1 MPEIKNQF
9 TGGKMNKDVDERLVP
24 KGEYRDAMNIQVS
37 TSEGSDVGTVQ
48 NILGNSAVLADLGID
63 SGSMCVGAVADEKND
78 ALYWFMKEPS
88 SAYNLT
94 VSQSRD
100 IIFELK
106 SGNVQHV
113 FVDIKSISIAVDTLQ
128 APASGDIV
136 INSQTGFNAI
146 NIGDTFQLFAN
157 GVNLS
162 GTEFYTVL
170 SKNQGALS
178 INIGDYTN
186 ASWANYQAGAAGE
199 LQITL
204 NTGGGVLKFP
214 SKIIT
219 GINII
224 DDMLFWTDGVTE
236 PKKINIPRSIAGT
249 ASGNFHTRLINLDQ
263 NITYGDNILTQEEHI
278 TTVRKSPLKPP
289 KLSQLSSVRSGTVSG
304 VTANL
309 DFADSNGELFNEGD
323 PVDID
328 ILDDSSGSAP
338 NLQIGDT
345 LRLLES
351 GVANLPPEDY
361 TARVVIDNIIS
372 GTGLTTYKTTISTL
386 SSENPI
392 GAITYEFALEEEGN
406 ELFER
411 KFPRFAY
418 RYKYAD
424 NEYSAIGPFS
434 EVAFVPG
441 NFSYHPTEAYNKGM
455 VNNLK
460 KLTLEGFIPTD
471 IPKDVIQVDLLYKN
485 ETNPSVYVIKSI
497 VKGDAAWNFGGSY
510 DVLTENIQALLPSNQ
525 LLRPWD
531 NVPKSALAQ
540 EVTGNRIVY
549 GNYTQGYDYSISKA
563 LYSPEIQASIGGRPN
578 REGYNTTKSIKSLR
592 TYDFG
597 VVYGDEYGR
606 ETPVLTASSATQV
619 VPKSFS
625 SNSNSINISLDE
637 NPPLWADYCKVFVKE
652 TSNEYYNLAVDRVY
666 DAEDGNV
673 WLSFPSVDRNKIDED
688 TYIVLKKG
696 IDNSEAVL
704 EEARYKVVAIENEA
718 PDYIKTSYT
727 LISEP
732 NQTINGFNL
741 FGGNGV
747 ASPTVQSP
755 AEAPW
760 VGHTS
765 FTVNKNLWTSPYNA
779 ASPYGM
785 GLVNLAEFMS
795 ELQGDDLYVA
805 FSTRVV
811 DDPDGG
817 GLGIATYTKRVS
829 GKHLIVGIS
838 DDGTTGNTS
847 TNNTGG
853 AELFEVHLDKPI
865 PQSED
870 WLTTSIEENYAN
882 GGQLQ
887 PHFYRQRVINKP
899 EFDGRF
905 FVKIIEDEAIGNK
918 VKPIDNIGLDWKVV
932 ASEPLYYLLDE
943 DADSTS
949 SNGNTGYGAS
959 KTEAHWKNNLKFGGS
974 SVKDKWFID
983 KASYAGTQ
991 PGGSNNISNS
1001 TSNDGGGTSWV
1012 NNTTADSYLAVYK
1025 YYDDPNGSELTA
1037 YRTWSWNGTG
1047 MSLGVVFSDG
1057 LFTDSSNDTYF
1068 HLSYSQLKSNP
1079 NTQSLNDNWNVGNSD
1094 NSHTE
1099 DQNHVTSNLKT
1110 GNYFRIRGDE
1120 TVYIITGSYTE
1131 RLYNYMGHIPFTKT
1145 NDQVEDAFCVHPQY
1159 NYASCYAINSSLS
1172 DNPYYDFLSEM
1183 TSHHNKRLRYTIKYE
1198 VFDGATALASNPE
1211 LQLINNTTPG
1221 ALEFVEPFQAERPN
1235 VISSNPAIFETE
1247 PKEDTD
1253 LDIYYETANSVLLNF
1268 TIANREQFIPP
1279 GATLDFEDANY
1290 LINNS
1295 IPEDLHVVG
1304 WGPSVNWSNATAVVE
1319 ASVVLSHEIPIGSI
1333 PSTLKFVR
1341 PDGSWVEAVITGA
1354 PTTAGNAGI
1363 VAFNIDSFT
1372 KNIGL
1377 AWFNCWSF
1385 NNGVESNRIGDTYN
1399 KPFVTN
1405 GVKVSTPLLDQY
1417 KEEHRKYGLIYSG
1430 IYNSTSGV
1438 NNLNQFI
1445 AAEKITKDINPTY
1458 GSIQKLHSG
1467 WGQGGDL
1474 VALCE
1479 DRILKILA
1487 NKDALFNADG
1497 NTNVTSTNNV
1507 LGQAIPYSG
1516 EYGISKNPES
1526 FASEAYRIYFTDKVR
1541 GTVMR
1546 LSMDGLTP
1554 ISNHGMKD
1562 WFRDN
1567 LKLNNTIL
1575 GSYDDKKDEYNV
1587 TLQQTDDAKRN
1598 NNPVTISFREDVKGW
1613 VSFKS
1618 FTPENAISCANEY
1631 YTFKNAKIWKHHDE
1645 SVGRNTFYDAH
1656 PSSNWSTL
1664 NVILND
1670 IPGSVKS
1677 FNTINYEGSQSRVET
1692 NFQDNQYYNLTSK
1705 PGWFVDSIFTN
1716 KESGSLNE
1724 FIEKEG
1730 KWFNYIRGE
1739 EVQHSGSNIIVN
1751 PDGSSSFDQASFA
1764 IQGLG
1769 ILGAEPI
1776 DDPFIYGCMDPT
1788 AFNYNPSAT
1797 ASDNSCI
1804 PVIYGC
1810 MEETASNTCNNNC
1823 NTENG
1828 NCQWTGCCCEPQ
1840 FFPNGCTNEDGFSE
1854 ALAYDA
1860 IWGAYSNQT
1869 LIVCDTTCIGTVEG
1883 CTNPLAT
1890 NYDALANTDDGSCV
1904 VPIYGCMEDT
1914 ADFGYDI
1921 TATDENGECIWYGC
1935 LDATA
1940 ENYGTNFHA
1949 DSDPALYTPAS
1960 ASFGQVHD
1968 VDTCTYTDGC
1978 MDAFADNWDPNADNP
1993 DGSCT
1998 YCADWADG
2006 ELYGGVQGYSTPSY
2020 GVTITN
2026 ETYQGYDDGTIEI
2039 SIPSGTFPA
2048 DFVGIWLWGDY
2059 NGPANNSSG
2068 PYYAITAGVTTA
2080 VFTGVPPGDYYF
2092 QATQGSSAMV
2102 GDQANPCVFDS
2113 YASGMG
2119 VYQMTVMP
2127 GPDPNGCT
2135 DATACNY
2142 DPLAIIDDGS
2152 CVYAGCGDPQAINF
2166 GNVGYQEGCGCTA
2179 GDTSCCTYAPLPV
2192 LGCTDDG
2199 SGALVS
2205 AMYPGI
2211 AACNY
2216 DSNANTD
2223 DGSCTYT
2230 SCAGCLDDRQNNAQ
2244 TGYASSTYDD
2254 TKTIHDQSQCVYNYG
2269 TVVYDG
2275 NTGGNNTTNFI
2286 PESMSTILS
2295 GPLAAHNFRGND
2307 STSPNWTDE
2316 LIGSGVN
2323 GATIASAVF
2332 DVSNAPPIR
2341 FPGYGATG
2349 VSTPNQTSTRE
2360 TRFSWEM
2367 PGHTSDWSSGVT
2379 GDITTYYGFSTAPSA
2394 TVLEWS
2400 YSNDNGTTWLDGPTN
2415 YAYGSEV
2422 RLVKF
2427 YMYVSDDESSGRLDW
2442 GTYPN
2447 GYDGKIYQNAKFG
2460 FTDLVW
2466 NGNSIP
2472 LNDDG
2477 ACAGGSSCP
2486 DFHVI
2491 EESESKTITTGCM
2504 QQSYCNTSGTAN
2516 WPTDSTNNPCAG
2528 TPGCLTSGS
2537 CNYNASADC
2546 SAPCTSPTTWYY
2558 YELNWTCG
2566 GSAPGS
2572 GCYGLNVCQVNG
2584 TCRGTAYSSPSQC
2597 ENANCTGLVGCTD
2610 PTACNYDAAAVC
2622 DDGTQCLPSIQCPDQ
2637 ADSGTGYNCGSSGC
2651 YQPTTCG
2658 FIPNTTTYVGCG
2670 IYTGVNAASDCA
2682 TNCISPGD

>member
-48 NILGNSAVLADLGID
+48 NILGNSAVVADLGID
-63 SGSMCVGAVADEKND
+63 PGSICVGAVADEKND
-78 ALYWFMKEPS
+78 ALYWFMREPWG
-88 SAYNLT
+88 AYNLT

-113 FVDIKSISIAVDTLQ
+113 FVDMKSISIAVASLST
-128 APASGDIV
+128 PASGDIV

-146 NIGDTFQLFAN
+146 SVGDTFQLFAN

-178 INIGDYTN
+178 INIGDYTGV
-186 ASWANYQAGAAGE
+186 SWANYQAGGAGE
-199 LQITL
+199 LQIIL

-263 NITYGDNILTQEEHI
+263 NITYGSNILTQEEHI
-278 TTVRKSPLKPP
+278 TVIRKSPLKPP
-289 KLSQLSSVRSGTVSG
+289 TLSQLTSTRSGITIG
-304 VTANL
+304 VTDSLNL
-309 DFADSNGELFNEGD
+309 ADTNGSLFNEGD
-323 PVDID
+323 SILIN
-328 ILDDSSGSAP
+328 ILDDANTGTTP
-338 NLQIGDT
+338 NFEVGDT

-351 GVANLPPEDY
+351 GAGAMPPEDY
-361 TARVVIDNIIS
+361 TARVLVTDITPDS
-372 GTGLTTYKTTISTL
+372 GFTTYKVIISTL

-392 GAITYEFALEEEGN
+392 GSTTYEVALEEEGGG
-406 ELFER
+406 LFER

-418 RYKYAD
+418 RYKYTD

-434 EVAFVPG
+434 EVAFFPG
-441 NFSYHPTEAYNKGM
+441 GFSYHPTKAYNKGM

-460 KLTLEGFIPTD
+460 ELTLQNFIPSD

-485 ETNPSVYVIKSI
+485 ETSSNVYVIKS
-497 VKGDAAWNFGGSY
+497 VVNSDAAWSSGGSY
-510 DVLTENIQALLPSNQ
+510 KILTENIHALLPSNQ

-531 NVPKSALAQ
+531 NVPRSALAQ
-540 EVTGNRIVY
+540 EITGNRIVY
-549 GNYTQGYDYSISKA
+549 GNYVQSYDYAYSKA
-563 LYSPEIQASIGGRPN
+563 LYSPEIEASISSRFNRVGGH
-578 REGYNTTKSIKSLR
+578 TAAKSIKSSR

-597 VVYGDEYGR
+597 VVYGDRYNR
-606 ETPVLTASSATQV
+606 ETPVLTVSSATQV

-637 NPPLWADYCKVFVKE
+637 NPPLWAEYCKVFVKE
-652 TSNEYYNLAVDRVY
+652 TSNEYYNLVVDRVY

-673 WLSFPSVDRNKIDED
+673 WLSFPSVDRNKVDED

-718 PDYIKTSYT
+718 PDYIKTTYT

-732 NQTINGFNL
+732 NQNINGFNI
-741 FGGNGV
+741 FGGNGNNV
-747 ASPTVQSP
+747 AGPILSPV
-755 AEAPW
+755 EAPS

-765 FTVNKNLWTSPYNA
+765 FTVNKNLWTSPY
-779 ASPYGM
+779 STSTPYGM
-785 GLVNLAEFMS
+785 GLVNLSEFIS
-795 ELQGDDLYVA
+795 ELEGDDLYVA

-811 DDPDGG
+811 DDPSGP
-817 GLGIATYTKRVS
+817 TYTKRVS
-829 GKHLIVGIS
+829 GKYLITGIS
-838 DDGTTGNTS
+838 DDGVTGNTDTS
-847 TNNTGG
+847 NTGG
-853 AELFEVHLDKPI
+853 SELFEVHLAKPI
-865 PQSED
+865 PQSDD
-870 WLTTSIEENYAN
+870 WLTTSIGELYAN
-882 GGQLQ
+882 GGQLK
-887 PHFYRQRVINKP
+887 PHFYRQRVISKP

-905 FVKIIEDEAIGNK
+905 FVKVEEDETIKNK
-918 VKPIDNIGLDWKVV
+918 VKPAVEKSLDWKVV
-932 ASEPLYYLLDE
+932 ASNNLYHLIDE
-943 DADSTS
+943 SAHNTPG
-949 SNGNTGYGAS
+949 NGNTNQNIS
-959 KTEAHWKNNLKFGGS
+959 KTQAEWEDNLKFGGS
-974 SVKDKWFID
+974 GDPKASWFID
-983 KASYAGTQ
+983 NTFYAGMQ
-991 PGGSNNISNS
+991 PGGNNSIANS
-1001 TSNDGGGTSWV
+1001 VWEG
-1012 NNTTADSYLAVYK
+1012 
-1025 YYDDPNGSELTA
+1025 DDPSVSDPSFNGSQV
-1037 YRTWSWNGTG
+1037 WSGDGALSGVSN
-1047 MSLGVVFSDG
+1047 GVVHSDG
-1057 LFTDSSNDTYF
+1057 LYTHPTTSDLYF
-1068 HLSYSQLKSNP
+1068 HLSYSMLESLP
-1079 NTQSLNDNWNVGNSD
+1079 NQTSLNDNWTVGND
-1094 NSHTE
+1094 NPNNPNTFTE
-1099 DQNHVTSNLKT
+1099 DQTVFVSNLKA
-1110 GNYFRIRGDE
+1110 GKYFRIRGNDS
-1120 TVYIITGSYTE
+1120 VYIITDAYTE
-1131 RLYNYMGHIPFTKT
+1131 RLYNHDGRFITYLGAYLNFMK
-1145 NDQVEDAFCVHPQY
+1145 
-1159 NYASCYAINSSLS
+1159 
-1172 DNPYYDFLSEM
+1172 M
-1183 TSHHNKRLRYTIKYE
+1183 TADTNKRLRWTIRYE
-1198 VFDGATALASNPE
+1198 LHGAGQALASNPKFTA
-1211 LQLINNTTPG
+1211 INNNTAG
-1221 ALEFVEPFQAERPN
+1221 VLEFVEPFVAEKPN

-1253 LDIYYETANSVLLNF
+1253 LDIYYEAANSIPLQLTPDNQ
-1268 TIANREQFIPP
+1268 EQFIPI
-1279 GATLDFEDANY
+1279 GATLDWRNTALPKNLSVVSWGGCDPLTYDPATGYCDPMDEIVNLSTPIDYATY
-1290 LINNS
+1290 GLLAQE
-1295 IPEDLHVVG
+1295 PEIRFIRNDG
-1304 WGPSVNWSNATAVVE
+1304 SFTSA
-1319 ASVVLSHEIPIGSI
+1319 VVLS
-1333 PSTLKFVR
+1333 
-1341 PDGSWVEAVITGA
+1341 ATGVSASA
-1354 PTTAGNAGI
+1354 PYTFTGLQI
-1363 VAFNIDSFT
+1363 QIT

-1385 NNGVESNRIGDTYN
+1385 NNGVESNRVGDTFN
-1399 KPFVTN
+1399 KPFITN
-1405 GVKVSTPLLDQY
+1405 GVKVSAPLLDQY
-1417 KEEHRKYGLIYSG
+1417 KKETRKYGLIYSG
-1430 IYNSTSGV
+1430 LYNSKSGV

-1445 AAEKITKDINPTY
+1445 AAEKITKDINPIY

-1479 DRILKILA
+1479 DRVLKILA

-1497 NTNVTSTNNV
+1497 NANVTSTNNV

-1516 EYGISKNPES
+1516 EYGISRNPES
-1526 FASEAYRIYFTDKVR
+1526 FASEAYRIYFTDRVR

-1631 YTFKNAKIWKHHDE
+1631 YTFKNANIWKHHDE
-1645 SVGRNTFYDAH
+1645 SVGRNTFYNAH

-1664 NVILND
+1664 NVILNEM
-1670 IPGSVKS
+1670 PGSVKS

-1692 NFQDNQYYNLTSK
+1692 NFQDNQYYNLEQK
-1705 PGWFVDSIFTN
+1705 QGWHVDSIFTN
-1716 KESGSLNE
+1716 KESGSLEE

-1730 KWFNYIRGE
+1730 KWFNYIRGK

-1788 AFNYNPSAT
+1788 ALNYNPSAT

-1810 MEETASNTCNNNC
+1810 MEETAGNTCNNNC

-1828 NCQWTGCCCEPQ
+1828 NCQWTGCCCLPQ
-1840 FFPNGCTNEDGFSE
+1840 NFPNGCTNPDPFTE

-1860 IWGAYSNQT
+1860 IWDAYSNQAI
-1869 LIVCDTTCIGTVEG
+1869 IVCDVDACIGTVEG

-1904 VPIYGCMEDT
+1904 VPIYGCT
-1914 ADFGYDI
+1914 FSSADSGYDI

-1949 DSDPALYTPAS
+1949 DSDPGLYTPAS

-1968 VDTCTYTDGC
+1968 GNTCIYTDGC
-1978 MDAFADNWDPNADNP
+1978 MDALADNYDPNADNP

-1998 YCADWADG
+1998 YCEDWADG
-2006 ELYGGVQGYSTPSY
+2006 EIYGTVQGYSTGNNSY

-2026 ETYQGYDDGTIEI
+2026 ETYQGYNDGTIEI

-2048 DFVGIWLWGDY
+2048 DFGSMWLWGDY
-2059 NGPANNSSG
+2059 NGPAGNSSG
-2068 PYYAITAGVTTA
+2068 PYYVLSGSTTTA
-2080 VFTGVPPGDYYF
+2080 VYTGVPPGDYYF
-2092 QATQGSSAMV
+2092 QAMQGASAMV

-2142 DPLAIIDDGS
+2142 NATAIIDDGS
-2152 CVYAGCGDPQAINF
+2152 CVYAGCPDPQAINF

-2179 GDTSCCTYAPLPV
+2179 GDTSCCTYAPQQIP
-2192 LGCTDDG
+2192 GCTDDG
-2199 SGALVS
+2199 SGTLVT
-2205 AMYPGI
+2205 AMYSGI

-2216 DSNANTD
+2216 DSTATVD
-2223 DGSCTYT
+2223 DGSCTYA
-2230 SCAGCLDDRQNNAQ
+2230 SCAGCLDDRLNNAQ

-2286 PESMSTILS
+2286 QESMSTILS
-2295 GPLAAHNFRGND
+2295 GPLAGNNFLGND

-2316 LIGSGVN
+2316 FLTG
-2323 GATIASAVF
+2323 GAKTFVAAVF

-2341 FPGYGATG
+2341 FPGYNAGG
-2349 VSTPNQTSTRE
+2349 VYAPGQTSSRE
-2360 TRFSWEM
+2360 TQFSWNM
-2367 PGHTSDWSSGVT
+2367 PGYTSDWPNGVA
-2379 GDITTYYGFSTAPSA
+2379 GDITTYYGFSTTSP
-2394 TVLEWS
+2394 TLDWL
-2400 YSNDNGTTWLDGPTN
+2400 YSNDNGNTWVSGASWNSSIP
-2415 YAYGSEV
+2415 V
-2422 RLVKF
+2422 KLVKF
-2427 YMYVSDDESSGRLDW
+2427 YMFWNNDKSSGVLDW
-2442 GTYPN
+2442 AQQSHPY
-2447 GYDGKIYQNAKFG
+2447 GYSGKIYQNAKFG

-2466 NGNSIP
+2466 NGNPIP

-2477 ACAGGSSCP
+2477 ACASSNSCP

-2491 EESESKTITTGCM
+2491 ETSESKNIITGCIHAG
-2504 QQSYCNTSGTAN
+2504 YCNTSGDYTYPSNAN
-2516 WPTDSTNNPCAG
+2516 WPTDATNNPCGG
-2528 TPGCLTSGS
+2528 TPGCMSS
-2537 CNYNASADC
+2537 SACNYESWADC
-2546 SAPCTSPTTWYY
+2546 SDGSCVSPTTWYY

-2566 GSAPGS
+2566 GSAPAT
-2572 GCYGLNVCQVNG
+2572 GCYGLNVCNVNG
-2584 TCRGTAYSSPSQC
+2584 TCRGTAYASPSQC
-2597 ENANCTGLVGCTD
+2597 ENANCVGLVGCTD
-2610 PTACNYDAAAVC
+2610 PTACNYNSAAVC

-2637 ADSGTGYNCGSSGC
+2637 QISGTGYNCDTITGC
-2651 YQPTTCG
+2651 YQPTACG
-2658 FIPNTTTYVGCG
+2658 FIPGTTTYVGCG
-2670 IYTGVNAASDCA
+2670 AYTGVSAAADCA
-2682 TNCISPGD
+2682 TNCAAI